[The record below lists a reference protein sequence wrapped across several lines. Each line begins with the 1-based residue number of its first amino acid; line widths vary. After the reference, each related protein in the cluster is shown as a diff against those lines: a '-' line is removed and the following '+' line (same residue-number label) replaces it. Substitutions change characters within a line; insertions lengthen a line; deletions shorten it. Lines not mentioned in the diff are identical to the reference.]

1 MRRRTRAFGAGTMAA
16 AMVLGGASP
25 GTAAPPPAP
34 TPAAAPAADDAY
46 AYVDNRP
53 RAVGPV
59 GRRVRGPAAVRWNAL
74 GTPASV
80 SRPDGPLATGLSR
93 DPDRAARQYLSSNA
107 ALFPGIG
114 AQETKPAG
122 APETKP
128 AAALETKPAA
138 ALETIAETPVGDG
151 TVVLLRQRFGSL
163 PAGHDGL
170 VAVAVR
176 GGDVLRVTSSLS
188 PRTEEP
194 APARLTEDNAL
205 TVALAD
211 AGIAH
216 DRLTGHRVRLV
227 AMPMPASAPRAAYQ
241 VVIMS
246 SDTGRPLGYTTYV
259 DAIDGRILVR
269 ENLVD
274 FAEAEDDPHWKVFP
288 AGSPDR
294 PELWCT
300 VAAEGCAR
308 VVQDPATGQHWDV
321 DPATGQPTRTS
332 RGNSAETVR
341 AWGNGTPEVWAPD
354 SPQREYDYPFTDQWA
369 QSKCDPATLNSPQ
382 RIDADAA
389 TANLFAMHN
398 SLHDWAYHLGFTEAT
413 WNLQRVNTA
422 PGGLGGDPERGN
434 AQQGAATPTTRNNA
448 NQTSPPDGM
457 QPVTNLFLFQPTAG
471 AIYAPCVDS
480 SFDMTFIAHEYAH
493 TISNRMI
500 AGPDT
505 RLNSSQGNAMGESW
519 SDLIATEFLFEHGY
533 TPPGNSPY
541 VIGGYLSDEPV
552 SGVRNYDMSDSPLN
566 FSNIGYDPSTNPH
579 PVGEIWSAT
588 NFAIRQAMIDRYG
601 AGDRELQESCAAGR
615 TPVGQC
621 PGNRRWV
628 QLVLDSFLLQA
639 TGESSMVDM
648 RDNLIAAD
656 RLRFGGANEDL
667 LWRVFAARGL
677 GADAVSGPNDLDPTP
692 SFRDPVGGNAQ
703 VTFRPATDRPA
714 QLYVGDYEYGA
725 VAVADT
731 DPATAL
737 PDTFSMVPGSYHF
750 TAAGRGLG
758 HARFSQDVDGDV
770 ALEPALGT
778 NLASTTAGA
787 TITSPHGSQ
796 PQLLGD
802 DNERT
807 IWTATGGAAGRVA
820 TVDLPGTGTHSIS
833 RVQVSAVGAT
843 FTAVRSF
850 EVLACDATAGANCA
864 TDAGFQV
871 VWTSPADAFPAVQFR
886 PKAPQLTLKSFDIPA
901 TTATHL
907 RLRTLTNQCTGT
919 PFYAGELDNDPR
931 AATDCATVGAQ
942 RATIT
947 LAEFEAYA

>member
-1 MRRRTRAFGAGTMAA
+1 MRRRTRVFGAGAVAA
-16 AMVLGGASP
+16 GMVLGGASA
-25 GTAAPPPAP
+25 GAAAPPPPPPPPAP
-34 TPAAAPAADDAY
+34 VTDDAY

-53 RAVGPV
+53 KAAGPI
-59 GRRVRGPAAVRWNAL
+59 GHRVRGPAAVRWNAL
-74 GTPASV
+74 GTPAAV

-93 DPDRAARQYLSSNA
+93 DPDRAARQYLSRNA
-107 ALFPGIG
+107 DLFAEVGALD
-114 AQETKPAG
+114 
-122 APETKP
+122 
-128 AAALETKPAA
+128 
-138 ALETIAETPVGDG
+138 TIAETPVGDG

-176 GGDVLRVTSSLS
+176 DGDVLRVTSSLS

-194 APARLTEDNAL
+194 APARLTGDQAL
-205 TVALAD
+205 AAALAD
-211 AGIAH
+211 AGIARE
-216 DRLTGHRVRLV
+216 RLAGHRVRLV
-227 AMPMPASAPRAAYQ
+227 AMPMPGAAPRAAYQ
-241 VVIMS
+241 VVVLS
-246 SDTGRPLGYTTYV
+246 ADTERPLAYTTYV
-259 DAIDGRILVR
+259 DATDGRILVR
-269 ENLVD
+269 ESLVD
-274 FAEAEDDPHWKVFP
+274 FAEGERAAEDDPHWKVFP
-288 AGSPDR
+288 AGSPAR
-294 PELWCT
+294 SELWCT
-300 VAAEGCAR
+300 AAAEGCDR
-308 VVQDPATGQHWDV
+308 VVRDPASGQHWDV

-341 AWGNGTPEVWAPD
+341 AWGNGTPEVWAPE
-354 SPQREYDYPFTDQWA
+354 SVEREYDYPFTDQWA
-369 QSKCDPATLNSPQ
+369 RSKCDPATLSSPE

-398 SLHDWAYHLGFTEAT
+398 RLHDWAYHLGFTEAT

-434 AQQGAATPTTRNNA
+434 AQQGAATATTRNNA

-480 SFDMTFIAHEYAH
+480 SFDLTFIAHEYAH

-519 SDLIATEFLFEHGY
+519 SDLIATEFLVEHGW

-566 FSNIGYDPSTNPH
+566 FSDIGYDPSTNPH

-601 AGDRELQESCAAGR
+601 AGDRALQESCAAGL
-615 TPVGQC
+615 TPVEEC

-639 TGESSMVDM
+639 TGEPSMVDM

-667 LWRVFAARGL
+667 LWRVFAERGL

-692 SFRDPVGGNAQ
+692 SFRNPLGGNAQ

-737 PDTFSMVPGSYHF
+737 PDTFSMAPGAYHF
-750 TAAGRGLG
+750 MAAGRGLG
-758 HARFSQDVDGDV
+758 HARFTRAVDGDLV
-770 ALEPALGT
+770 LEPALGT
-778 NLASTTAGA
+778 NLASTAGGA
-787 TITSPHGSQ
+787 TITSPHGSL
-796 PQLLGD
+796 PQVLAD

-807 IWTATGGAAGRVA
+807 VWTATGGAAGRIA
-820 TVDLPGTGTHSIS
+820 TVDLPGAEAHRIS
-833 RVQVSAVGAT
+833 RVQLSAVGAT

-850 EVLACDATAGANCA
+850 EVLACDATTGADCA
-864 TDAGFQV
+864 TDAGFRV
-871 VWTSPADAFPAVQFR
+871 AYTSPADAFPAVQFR
-886 PKAPQLTLKSFDIPA
+886 PKAPQLTLKSFAIPP

-907 RLRTLTNQCTGT
+907 RLRTLTSQCTGT
-919 PFYAGELDNDPR
+919 PFYAGEQDNDPR
-931 AATDCATVGAQ
+931 AATDCATTSAQ
-942 RATIT
+942 RGTIT